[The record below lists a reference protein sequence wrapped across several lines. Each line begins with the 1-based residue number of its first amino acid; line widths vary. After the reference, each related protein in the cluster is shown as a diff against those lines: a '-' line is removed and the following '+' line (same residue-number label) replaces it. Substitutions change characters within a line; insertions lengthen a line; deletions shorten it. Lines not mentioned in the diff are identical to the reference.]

1 MSGPI
6 TSMIIPDIMIDPII
20 RTMPYTV
27 GLAHT
32 VIGLVIRFVV
42 GFVIGLMISL
52 VVGFVISLVVG
63 FMVGPII
70 GPVAATFTTA

>member
-1 MSGPI
+1 MSI
-6 TSMIIPDIMIDPII
+6 ADIMIDPII

-27 GLAHT
+27 GLAHI

-42 GFVIGLMISL
+42 GFVISL
-52 VVGFVISLVVG
+52 VVS

-70 GPVAATFTTA
+70 GPIAATFTTA

>member
-27 GLAHT
+27 GLAHI
-32 VIGLVIRFVV
+32 VIGLVIRFMV
-42 GFVIGLMISL
+42 GFVVGLM
-52 VVGFVISLVVG
+52 ISLVVG

>member
-1 MSGPI
+1 
-6 TSMIIPDIMIDPII
+6 MIIPDIMIDPII

-27 GLAHT
+27 GLAHI

-42 GFVIGLMISL
+42 GFV
-52 VVGFVISLVVG
+52 VGLVVG

>member
-1 MSGPI
+1 
-6 TSMIIPDIMIDPII
+6 MIIPDIMIDPII

-27 GLAHT
+27 GLAHI
-32 VIGLVIRFVV
+32 VIGLVIRFMV
-42 GFVIGLMISL
+42 GFVVGLM
-52 VVGFVISLVVG
+52 ISLVVG

>member
-27 GLAHT
+27 GLAHI

-42 GFVIGLMISL
+42 GLM
-52 VVGFVISLVVG
+52 VGFVVGLMISLVVG